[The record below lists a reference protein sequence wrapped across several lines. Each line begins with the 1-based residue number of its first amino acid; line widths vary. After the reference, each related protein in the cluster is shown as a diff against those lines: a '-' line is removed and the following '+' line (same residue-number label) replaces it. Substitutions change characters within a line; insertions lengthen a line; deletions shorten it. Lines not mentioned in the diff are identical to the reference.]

1 MNENLKIFVDR
12 VAQRRVTLVED
23 RRAPKIHNTCGL
35 DIYLGK
41 RTCHLRQRSLTMHL
55 KGMRSS
61 KPHRGNIHE
70 NQQHTVRRMPLNSMR
85 ESFTRAE
92 KYFDIET
99 IKEDK
104 TRKIY

>member
-1 MNENLKIFVDR
+1 M
-12 VAQRRVTLVED
+12 AQRRVTLVED

-35 DIYLGK
+35 AFTLENE
-41 RTCHLRQRSLTMHL
+41 RVQTRQRSLTMHL
-55 KGMRSS
+55 KGCNHLSRIEEIYMRIKS
-61 KPHRGNIHE
+61 ILLE
-70 NQQHTVRRMPLNSMR
+70 ELLNSMR

-104 TRKIY
+104 TRKIIDLTYA

>member
-1 MNENLKIFVDR
+1 
-12 VAQRRVTLVED
+12 
-23 RRAPKIHNTCGL
+23 
-35 DIYLGK
+35 
-41 RTCHLRQRSLTMHL
+41 MHL

-70 NQQHTVRRMPLNSMR
+70 NQKHTARRLLNSMR
-85 ESFTRAE
+85 ESFTRAK

-104 TRKIY
+104 TEKIIDLTYA